1 MKANAREKKILYAG
15 IAVAAVILIYYV
27 ATSFSPGDGES
38 LADKVA
44 TQESLLLRQR
54 ELIGREDFYE
64 KRIEDAENDLVKIRT
79 RLLPGDNASAA
90 TTELQRVL
98 DDFAE
103 HSGIVITTK
112 TPLPERK
119 VADSDSM
126 VKVSV
131 RVGLDCTLEDM
142 VDFLTAVKNY
152 EKFLKVEEI
161 QISVNLTQRQYVLRR
176 PVPMVIAGYIS
187 VAPPEPVT
195 DNGESL
201 VQRTLR

>member
-1 MKANAREKKILYAG
+1 MKASAREKKTLYAG
-15 IAVAAVILIYYV
+15 IAIAAVIIIYYV

-44 TQESLLLRQR
+44 TQESLLLRQK
-54 ELIGREDFYE
+54 ELIGRKDFYE
-64 KRIEDAENDLVKIRT
+64 KRIEDTEDDLVKIQT
-79 RLLPGDNASAA
+79 RLLPGNDAGTAA
-90 TTELQRVL
+90 MELQRVL

-103 HSGIVITTK
+103 RSGTVITSRTL
-112 TPLPERK
+112 LPERK

-131 RVGLDCTLEDM
+131 RIQLDCTLEDL

-161 QISVNLTQRQYVLRR
+161 QISVNLTQRQYVFRR

>member
-1 MKANAREKKILYAG
+1 MKASAREKKILYAG
-15 IAVAAVILIYYV
+15 IAIAVVILIYYV

-44 TQESLLLRQR
+44 TQESLLLRQK

-64 KRIEDAENDLVKIRT
+64 KLIEDAENDLAKIQT
-79 RLLPGDNASAA
+79 RLLPGSDAA
-90 TTELQRVL
+90 AAAIELQRVL

-103 HSGIVITTK
+103 RSGIIITTR
-112 TPLPERK
+112 TPMPERK

-126 VKVSV
+126 VKISV
-131 RVGLDCTLEDM
+131 RVGLDCMLEDL
-142 VDFLTAVKNY
+142 VDFLTSINNY

-187 VAPPEPVT
+187 VAPPEQAE

-201 VQRTLR
+201 VQTMRR